1 MRIVA
6 RYVAMQKY
14 NNNNGRKAR
23 ERDRKKN
30 FMSHFNELKFAIKN
44 NDDNH
49 EKILHTVKYRI
60 K

>member
-23 ERDRKKN
+23 VKREWDRKI
-30 FMSHFNELKFAIKN
+30 FHA
-44 NDDNH
+44 
-49 EKILHTVKYRI
+49 TVVFQGNIRGALDS
-60 K
+60 